1 MLVISPASSYQK
13 VALSI
18 QLLFKENL
26 FYISSFTYQ
35 EFFHGPSFYMADNF
49 FINSSTN
56 RQKRQSL
63 IQLLFKQR
71 SFYQFSFYLAM
82 LFSFTQ
88 LLLRQRFCY
97 RLTLSRILF
106 PPRYGTSTMLHCPK
120 TQEPTTSVRLGIT
133 DFRNWSAMR
142 ILHCTSWSLRYRR
155 MRVWPARPYSRRL
168 ADNHPRNGLDE
179 QLFNYSRVS

>member
-1 MLVISPASSYQK
+1 MIVSKTTQLEVQPQMLVISPASSYQK

-71 SFYQFSFYLAM
+71 SFYQFSFYLSNA
-82 LFSFTQ
+82 LFM
-88 LLLRQRFCY
+88 Y
-97 RLTLSRILF
+97 
-106 PPRYGTSTMLHCPK
+106 
-120 TQEPTTSVRLGIT
+120 
-133 DFRNWSAMR
+133 
-142 ILHCTSWSLRYRR
+142 
-155 MRVWPARPYSRRL
+155 PASP
-168 ADNHPRNGLDE
+168 
-179 QLFNYSRVS
+179 